1 MSHWE
6 NKVAVITGAGSGI
19 GLGLAR
25 HAAALGMHVVAA
37 DVDARRLQ
45 LLKEALEAKQQSIIT
60 VPTDVSNPDA
70 IEALAELVFERYGK
84 VNLLFNNAG
93 VLVDGKSWER
103 SVEDWQWSID
113 VNIMGVV
120 NGIRSFVPRM
130 LTQKEAGR
138 VINTSSIGGILGGGT
153 FMGPYQGT
161 KHCVT
166 AISETLYSELAL
178 ESAPITASVLCPYEV
193 ATDIWN
199 SVDRLRTQEQ
209 RNQLAS
215 QEEQQFHKTV
225 ADNVAKSSTPDEF
238 AAKVFAGI
246 EADKFWLL
254 PQPDFKPLFQLR
266 ADSILN
272 ESNPLSTREIMSIMN
287 DNKLST

>member
-1 MSHWE
+1 MSHWKH
-6 NKVAVITGAGSGI
+6 KVAVITGAGSGI

-25 HAAALGMHVVAA
+25 YAAAQGMHVVAA
-37 DVDARRLQ
+37 DIDVRRLEF
-45 LLKEALEAKQQSIIT
+45 LKEALEAKQQSIIT
-60 VPTDVSNPDA
+60 VATDVSNPDA
-70 IEALAELVFERYGK
+70 IEDLAKLVFDRYGK

-103 SVEDWQWSID
+103 SVEDWQWSIN

-130 LTQKEAGR
+130 LAQNEAGR
-138 VINTSSIGGILGGGT
+138 VINTSSIGGLLGGGT

-193 ATDIWN
+193 ATDIWD
-199 SVDRLRTQEQ
+199 SAARLRTKEQ
-209 RNQLAS
+209 RDQLGS
-215 QEEQQFHKTV
+215 EEEQQFHNTV
-225 ADNVAKSSTPDEF
+225 ADNVAKSTTPDEF

-246 EADKFWLL
+246 DADKFWLL
-254 PQPDFKPLFQLR
+254 PQPDFKPMFQLR
-266 ADSILN
+266 VESILN
-272 ESNPLSTREIMSIMN
+272 ESNPLSTSEIMSIM
-287 DNKLST
+287 SRAAS